1 MPNTTI
7 QQTQAKTGSSR
18 LSSTRTN
25 KPSTT
30 STSRRPK
37 GKSKYAHKARVNAN
51 KPKAVVKQGP
61 VKSYTSV
68 CHGAPATKPAC
79 VRVGKKDALVQG
91 LGSWRCTVCKKPC
104 KVTVSKAT
112 VAESL
117 TKEGWKPSDALRP
130 GEEVVATVL
139 SNTGGEYAVESL
151 KVLEGMPP
159 ARTEVPSAG

>member
-1 MPNTTI
+1 M
-7 QQTQAKTGSSR
+7 
-18 LSSTRTN
+18 
-25 KPSTT
+25 
-30 STSRRPK
+30 
-37 GKSKYAHKARVNAN
+37 
-51 KPKAVVKQGP
+51 
-61 VKSYTSV
+61 
-68 CHGAPATKPAC
+68 
-79 VRVGKKDALVQG
+79 RVGKKDALVQG

-139 SNTGGEYAVESL
+139 SNMGGEYAVESL

-159 ARTEVPSAG
+159 ARTEVTIAG